1 MNDADKFDSSDYQ
14 QAVKYLYRRAELNL
28 QQQNYQAAI
37 EHYTRILQIN
47 PNESQSY
54 WARCLAWLE
63 LGNYQEGIKDCTQY
77 LKLRPDFIQ
86 GYIAR
91 AGMFKDIG
99 NLQRAIEDC
108 THALS
113 LGGLSSYWEQMAYT
127 CRGDCYGLLNNY
139 QAALQD
145 CNQSIRLAPEEIKNY
160 QKRGFIHQELENYHE
175 AIADLTKVLRRNS
188 EDSELF
194 HCYHLRAGCHQE
206 LRNWEE
212 AIRDFTEVIRRDPTY
227 YRAYIGR
234 GGAYVFLNDR
244 ESAASDLE
252 TAARLSQAQGDTE
265 GYQNAMNM
273 INLLGIRQRS
283 SDSSISHDDRQR
295 PGNNK
300 FIPIVAAILFPPL
313 AVYWTVGLG
322 TQFWI
327 NLVLTFV
334 FPWIPGMIHAVW
346 LIYNHDRS

>member
-47 PNESQSY
+47 PNESQAY

-91 AGMFKDIG
+91 AGMFKDIR

-108 THALS
+108 SYALS
-113 LGGLSSYWEQMAYT
+113 MGSLDGHWTQTAYS
-127 CRGDCYGLLNNY
+127 CRADCYGLLNNY

-145 CNQSIRLAPEEIKNY
+145 YNQSIRLAPEEIENY
-160 QKRGFIHQELENYHE
+160 QKRGFIHEKLENYHE
-175 AIADLTKVLRRNS
+175 AIEDLTKVLRRNS
-188 EDSELF
+188 EDSELVHF
-194 HCYHLRAGCHQE
+194 YHLRAGCYQS

-227 YRAYIGR
+227 YHAYIGR
-234 GGAYVFLNDR
+234 GGAYMFLNDR

-252 TAARLSQAQGDTE
+252 TAAILSQAQGDTE
-265 GYQNAMNM
+265 GYQNAMKVM
-273 INLLGIRQRS
+273 EVLGIKHRI
-283 SDSSISHDDRQR
+283 SDSSITDNTPSPVPVLHV
-295 PGNNK
+295 
-300 FIPIVAAILFPPL
+300 VAAIFFPPL
-313 AVYWTVGLG
+313 GVFLTVGLG
-322 TQFWI
+322 IHFWI
-327 NLVLTFV
+327 SLVLTFV
-334 FPWIPGMIHAVW
+334 FTWIPGMIHAVW
-346 LIYNHDRS
+346 LVYNHDRS

>member
-1 MNDADKFDSSDYQ
+1 MLIRFCPHLEPDKI
-14 QAVKYLYRRAELNL
+14 KTYLDELNFML
-28 QQQNYQAAI
+28 QNLATIDAQAIKKMI
-37 EHYTRILQIN
+37 E
-47 PNESQSY
+47 
-54 WARCLAWLE
+54 
-63 LGNYQEGIKDCTQY
+63 
-77 LKLRPDFIQ
+77 
-86 GYIAR
+86 
-91 AGMFKDIG
+91 
-99 NLQRAIEDC
+99 
-108 THALS
+108 
-113 LGGLSSYWEQMAYT
+113 
-127 CRGDCYGLLNNY
+127 
-139 QAALQD
+139 
-145 CNQSIRLAPEEIKNY
+145 
-160 QKRGFIHQELENYHE
+160 
-175 AIADLTKVLRRNS
+175 DLTKVLRRNS
-188 EDSELF
+188 ESSELV

-212 AIRDFTEVIRRDPTY
+212 AIRDYTEVIRRDPTY

-283 SDSSISHDDRQR
+283 SDSSISHDDRQK

-346 LIYNHDRS
+346 LIYNHDQS